1 MTIRLRLTLWY
12 TALLGTTL
20 ILFSVIVYS
29 ALATNLRA
37 QLEQD
42 ARRDIGKVT
51 SALAADLQKD
61 IRGIRDDPTLL
72 DYLITDLFASASGI
86 QVVTLDGMIHMRSSN
101 LGQTPI
107 HGYRDAMPRIRSGSD
122 HKYYILEGS
131 EAQFLVYSV
140 PLTVN
145 NRLLG
150 TVQLIKSVSTV
161 NDTLKQVRRYLI
173 LGTGLSLIL
182 AAIIGAF
189 LAKRA
194 LSQIDAITKTAGG
207 ITRTKDLGQRLTITE
222 TNSEVGRLA
231 ETFNAMLD
239 QIQALFNT
247 QKRLVADVSH
257 ELRTPLTT
265 VQGNVEYLQR
275 MVATTASKDV
285 LDDKTTADLQEV
297 LGEVES
303 ETARMGTMIGDLLL
317 LAQADSGA
325 LQLEMQAV
333 EMDTLL
339 LDVFRQT
346 QRLADRR
353 KGKDLL
359 NVRLGS
365 EDQALVCGDR
375 ERLRQLLLNLADNA
389 IKYTPA
395 GGTITL
401 GLKIEDGWVQIYVSD
416 TGIGIPEDQQKF
428 IFDRFYR
435 TDKARSRELGG
446 SGLGLSI
453 VAWIVEAH
461 NGHIDV
467 ASSPQKGSTFS
478 VWLPALADEDALEQ
492 PEGVDVGG

>member
-1 MTIRLRLTLWY
+1 
-12 TALLGTTL
+12 
-20 ILFSVIVYS
+20 
-29 ALATNLRA
+29 
-37 QLEQD
+37 
-42 ARRDIGKVT
+42 
-51 SALAADLQKD
+51 
-61 IRGIRDDPTLL
+61 
-72 DYLITDLFASASGI
+72 
-86 QVVTLDGMIHMRSSN
+86 
-101 LGQTPI
+101 
-107 HGYRDAMPRIRSGSD
+107 
-122 HKYYILEGS
+122 
-131 EAQFLVYSV
+131 
-140 PLTVN
+140 LTVN

-339 LDVFRQT
+339 LDIFRQT

-365 EDQALVCGDR
+365 EDQALVWGDR

-401 GLKIEDGWVQIYVSD
+401 GLKNEDGWVQIYVSD
-416 TGIGIPEDQQKF
+416 TGIGIPEDQQTF

-478 VWLPALADEDALEQ
+478 VWLPALADEDALKQAESI
-492 PEGVDVGG
+492 DVGG